1 MIISHIRVNLS
12 LNQHLGI
19 IILKMTDLIV
29 IIFITFVVNKNFFM
43 KRLAI
48 ISALFIGVFAF
59 AQGIKFEDGNFASIL
74 AKAKKENKLI
84 FIDAYASWCGPCK
97 LMVKNIF
104 PLKTVGDYYNAHF
117 INAKIDMEKGEGIEL
132 AKKYNV
138 KAFPTY
144 LFIDPN
150 GETVHRTLGYV
161 EEKDFIQ
168 FAKDAEDPNKRLT
181 ALKQK
186 FESGE
191 KDPDFLKNLAGLTM
205 YNDTEFASKVLV
217 RYFEQ
222 KTTLD
227 QEDAQMLISSP
238 QSTEGPLYKLFQ
250 DKKADILK
258 FISKDNYERADK
270 SIKLTE
276 ISRKAYN
283 AETKTWDENYFMT
296 ETQKF
301 LPKENAERLFK
312 SMKASRALKN
322 KDIAL
327 YEKLILELYQ
337 DYSKASSGELNS
349 HAWNFFE
356 NVNNKASLEKAILWA
371 QESVKKDQSFANTD
385 TLANLY
391 NKVGDKKNA
400 KLWAEKSIEL
410 AKSNGEDS
418 SDTEKLLKSL

>member
-1 MIISHIRVNLS
+1 MKKLS
-12 LNQHLGI
+12 L
-19 IILKMTDLIV
+19 V
-29 IIFITFVVNKNFFM
+29 
-43 KRLAI
+43 
-48 ISALFIGVFAF
+48 SSLFIGILAF

-97 LMVKNIF
+97 LMAKNIF
-104 PLKTVGDYYNAHF
+104 PLKTVGDYYNSHF

-161 EEKDFIQ
+161 EENDFIQ
-168 FAKDAEDPNKRLT
+168 FAKDAGDPNKRLT
-181 ALKQK
+181 SLKQK
-186 FESGE
+186 FENGE
-191 KDPDFLKNLAGLTM
+191 KDPEFLKNLAGLTI
-205 YNDTEFASKVLV
+205 YNDPEFAGKVLN
-217 RYFEQ
+217 RYFGQ

-227 QEDAQMLISSP
+227 QEDIQILLAGT
-238 QSTEGPLYKLFQ
+238 QSTESPLYKIFQ

-258 FISKDNYERADK
+258 FLPEDKYEKLDK
-270 SIKLTE
+270 NIQLNTIAK
-276 ISRKAYN
+276 KAYN
-283 AETKTWDENYFMT
+283 ADTKSWNETYFMA

-301 LPKENAERLFK
+301 LKKDEAEKVFK
-312 SMKASRALKN
+312 RMKANRALKN
-322 KDIAL
+322 KDIPV

-337 DYSKASSGELNS
+337 DYSAASSEELNS
-349 HAWNFFE
+349 LAWNFFE
-356 NVNNKASLEKAILWA
+356 NVSNKTSLEKAIGWA
-371 QESVKKDQSFANTD
+371 QESVKKDQNFANTD

-391 NKVGDKKNA
+391 NKIGDKKNA
-400 KLWAEKSIEL
+400 KMWAEKSIEL
-410 AKSNGEDS
+410 AKSTGQDS